1 MNAVNSIMSNAY
13 DQQIKDQLKA
23 GSIFKTSDSTM
34 PCRQGDNMMNITA
47 KTARVKAGF
56 LAQILN
62 GSTIVWE
69 SKKAYK
75 NAEKAIK
82 VANSKID
89 NSIDKLFNK

>member
-1 MNAVNSIMSNAY
+1 
-13 DQQIKDQLKA
+13 
-23 GSIFKTSDSTM
+23 
-34 PCRQGDNMMNITA
+34 
-47 KTARVKAGF
+47 
-56 LAQILN
+56 
-62 GSTIVWE
+62 VWE